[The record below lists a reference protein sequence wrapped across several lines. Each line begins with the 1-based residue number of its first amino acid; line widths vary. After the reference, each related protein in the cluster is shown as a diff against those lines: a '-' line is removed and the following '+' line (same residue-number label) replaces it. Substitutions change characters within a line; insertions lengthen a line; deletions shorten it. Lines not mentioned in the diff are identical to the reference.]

1 MATPLTAGAIERIR
15 QYFVQGYYPLG
26 AKGTGSA
33 FVPDEALVR
42 AVILASCQ
50 PMSGTGDEIGCWWWL
65 SHCCLILFSCNVVL
79 YIIFL
84 LL

>member
-1 MATPLTAGAIERIR
+1 MGFPQTAPVCVTTPSSLCMATPLTAGAIERIR

-50 PMSGTGDEIGCWWWL
+50 PMSGTGDD
-65 SHCCLILFSCNVVL
+65 
-79 YIIFL
+79 
-84 LL
+84 